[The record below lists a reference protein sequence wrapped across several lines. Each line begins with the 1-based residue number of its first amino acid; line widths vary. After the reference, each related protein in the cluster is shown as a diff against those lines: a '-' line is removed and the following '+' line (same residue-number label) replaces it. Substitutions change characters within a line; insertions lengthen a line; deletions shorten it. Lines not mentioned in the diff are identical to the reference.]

1 MKQGPAMNKIAI
13 YGLQAAMGLVAIAA
27 GGAKLAGAD
36 VMVDA
41 FGMLGLGASFRLTVG
56 LVEVL
61 AGLCLLMPRAGVL
74 GAALLAVV
82 VVGTAGV
89 TIGQVAGKV
98 MNHGSEV
105 GVVRTHQAVGYAGE
119 FKFQRPAA
127 VSYKDGIN
135 I

>member
-1 MKQGPAMNKIAI
+1 
-13 YGLQAAMGLVAIAA
+13 MGLVAISA
-27 GGAKLAGAD
+27 GVAKLAGAD

-41 FGMLGLGASFRLTVG
+41 FGMLGLGASFRLTAGV
-56 LVEVL
+56 VEVL
-61 AGLCLLMPRAGVL
+61 AGLCLLMPRAGVV

-98 MNHGSEV
+98 MNQGSEV
-105 GVVRTHQAVGYAGE
+105 GVVRTHQAVGHAGE
-119 FKFQRPAA
+119 FKFQRPVA
-127 VSYKDGIN
+127 VSYKDGIS